1 MKGDYDMATQTMKKV
16 AATMQLENGRDDYG
30 NMKYVSQSFG
40 TLASD
45 GFDGDK
51 LLNIK
56 DGLAP
61 IFSKTVGSV
70 QAVETF
76 EVSRS
81 S

>member
-1 MKGDYDMATQTMKKV
+1 MAEQVMKKV
-16 AATMQLENGRDDYG
+16 AATLQLENGTDSSG
-30 NMKYVSQSFG
+30 NIIYVSQSLG
-40 TLASD
+40 TLAKD

-61 IFSKTVGSV
+61 IFSKTVSSV

-76 EVSRS
+76 ELSRS